1 MDFELP
7 EDLITLQGAV
17 AEFCRRRL
25 SRGAEAYEQ
34 SGEFPLQPIREMGE
48 AGFFGAPFPVD
59 LGGSEAG
66 FLAVSVIAE
75 EISRLAPA
83 YGYCMNMQS
92 MTCPYT
98 IYNWG
103 SPDQVQRFVP
113 ELIGGEKIGMFAL
126 SEVGGGSDPA
136 NTIRTTAR
144 RKNDEYLL
152 NGSKMWITFADA
164 ADVGV
169 LFARTDPDAV
179 PAHRGITAFIV
190 EPKRFPGYSAQPIDL
205 PGLSQALRSCAVYL
219 DNFRVPVENRL
230 GEEGEGFR
238 IAMNALEY
246 GRLTVTARL
255 TGLAQAALDAGVG
268 YARERVIA
276 GRRIGEHQLV
286 QGRIADATVVVE
298 AARHFAWR
306 IGWTLDKGLPS
317 ARIAS
322 RAKYFATQ
330 AARLAGDVAREVLGA
345 NALTAEYPVKRLNAY
360 IDMLT
365 IGEGSENVQRIL
377 IGKDALG
384 LSNAN
389 RHPVRN
395 RFADLV
401 AKRR

>member
-7 EDLITLQGAV
+7 GDLVTLRDAV
-17 AEFCRRRL
+17 AVFCRRRL
-25 SRGAEAYEQ
+25 SRDAETYEQ
-34 SGEFPLQPIREMGE
+34 SGEFPRPLVREMGE
-48 AGFFGAPFPVD
+48 AGFFGAPFPAD

-66 FLAVSVIAE
+66 FLAVAVIAE

-103 SPDQVQRFVP
+103 SPGQARRFVP
-113 ELIGGEKIGMFAL
+113 ELIAGERIGMFAL

-144 RKNDEYLL
+144 RKNDAYLL
-152 NGSKMWITFADA
+152 NGGKMWITFADA

-179 PAHRGITAFIV
+179 PAHRGITAFVV
-190 EPKRFPGYSAQPIDL
+190 EPKRFPGYGARPIDL
-205 PGLSQALRSCAVYL
+205 PGLSRALRSCAVSL
-219 DNFRVPVENRL
+219 DDFEVPVENRL
-230 GEEGEGFR
+230 GAEGEGFR

-255 TGLAQAALDAGVG
+255 TGLAQAALDTSIAYAG
-268 YARERVIA
+268 ERVIA
-276 GRRIGEHQLV
+276 GRRIAEHQLI
-286 QGRIADATVVVE
+286 QGRIADATVAVE
-298 AARHFAWR
+298 AARYFAWR
-306 IGWTLDKGLPS
+306 LGWTLDQGRPS

-365 IGEGSENVQRIL
+365 IGEGAENVQRIL
-377 IGKDALG
+377 IGRDALG
-384 LSNAN
+384 LSDAN
-389 RHPVRN
+389 RHPLRN
-395 RFADLV
+395 RFADLI